1 MIVIFGA
8 IAMDEH
14 FGVPSL
20 PGDCE
25 TVEAHYYQDEPG
37 GKAIKQAIA
46 AVRSEAKVHVYG
58 QIGRDENANFILN
71 TLETEGI
78 NAEGINRGDAPTGLS
93 CYIQDNDDRHHT
105 VFIPGANAELKSDSV
120 PDDVL
125 EFNTVL
131 LLQTEIDAEE
141 NYKLLKRAKAAESQT
156 IMNLAPSIEM
166 SQKALNLIDYLIVNQ
181 DEARLLAK
189 KMGLDVEDNALKIAQ
204 GLAQLG
210 KLNCIITIGA
220 RGGVAVTSDNK
231 GWSVEALDVE
241 EIVDR
246 SGAED
251 AYCGTFA
258 ACIDAG
264 LHLPRAMK
272 RASVAGSL
280 ACTRRGLQSSFPTF
294 EEIEARINDL
304 EDPKS
309 EDLEEL

>member
-14 FGVPSL
+14 LGVTTL
-20 PGDCE
+20 PGQNE
-25 TVEAHYYQDEPG
+25 TIEAHYYQDEPG
-37 GKAIKQAIA
+37 GKAVKQAIA
-46 AVRSEAKVHVYG
+46 AIRSGAKVSIYG
-58 QIGRDENANFILN
+58 AIGRDENANFILE
-71 TLETEGI
+71 TLKTEGVE
-78 NAEGINRGDAPTGLS
+78 ASGVNRSDGPTGLS
-93 CYIQDNDDRHHT
+93 CYIQDNEDRHQT
-105 VFIPGANAELKSDSV
+105 IYLPGANKSVKADIV
-120 PDDVL
+120 PDDAL
-125 EFNTVL
+125 EFQTLV
-131 LLQTEIDAEE
+131 LLQTEIDSGE
-141 NYKLLKRAKAAESQT
+141 NCALLKRAKAAESQT
-156 IMNLAPSIEM
+156 MMNLAPSIEM
-166 SQKALNLIDYLIVNQ
+166 SQKALNLLDYLIVNQ
-181 DEARLLAK
+181 DEARILAE

-220 RGGVAVTSDNK
+220 RGAVAVTNDNK
-231 GWSVEALDVE
+231 GWSVQALDVG

-251 AYCGTFA
+251 AYCGTLA
-258 ACIDAG
+258 ACVDAG

-280 ACTRRGLQSSFPTF
+280 ACTRRGLLSSFPTM

-304 EDPKS
+304 DDPVS